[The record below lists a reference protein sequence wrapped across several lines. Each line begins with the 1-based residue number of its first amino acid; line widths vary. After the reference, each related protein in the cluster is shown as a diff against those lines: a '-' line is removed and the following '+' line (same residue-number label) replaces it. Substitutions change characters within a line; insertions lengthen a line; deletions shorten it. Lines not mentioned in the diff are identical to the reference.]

1 MDKRHTSITIIEEGK
16 EPTLEEMQKIV
27 GGSIEIVYDDGNM
40 QIICN
45 EEGKI
50 LGLPYN
56 EKATLLWWDTL
67 RQNSYYEHHNDKLVG
82 DILVLKGEAI
92 LK

>member
-1 MDKRHTSITIIEEGK
+1 MNSPTITTIDKGK
-16 EPTLEEMQKIV
+16 EPTLEEMQNIV
-27 GGSIEIVYDDGNM
+27 GGPIEIVYDDGKV

-50 LGLPYN
+50 RGLPYN
-56 EKATLLWWDTL
+56 EKATLLWWETL
-67 RQNSYYEHHNDKLVG
+67 RVNSFYEHHNDVLVG
-82 DILVLKGEAI
+82 DILILAGSAI